1 MITVGKETW
10 WTKMT
15 TDERRFIA
23 STLLL
28 SSAFFASAC
37 KQLPEI
43 PITTPEPL
51 QVNLN
56 MRLDVYQYRGDE
68 PDDKEASKALSEANT
83 RMRNRMSEIFRYKE
97 PGDVGENH
105 RGLLEIRQVPASEG
119 DAVKKAVADENTDR
133 MLVMRRKAAES
144 NRTLQEIQDEQWKLQ
159 IGQASD
165 IHWIEVP
172 GTNPG
177 TFKWMRADAYR
188 KAVPASAE
196 KPAGTSSAP
205 AAESEKKGEAKAIP

>member
-1 MITVGKETW
+1 MTTVGKETW

-15 TDERRFIA
+15 TDERRFTT

-83 RMRNRMSEIFRYKE
+83 RMRNRMADIFRYKE

-105 RGLLEIRQVPASEG
+105 RGLLDIRQVPAKEG
-119 DAVKKAVADENTDR
+119 EEMKKAVEAENADR
-133 MLVMRRKAAES
+133 MLVMRRKAMES
-144 NRTLQEIQDEQWKLQ
+144 NRSLQEVQDEQWKLQ
-159 IGQASD
+159 IRQASD

-188 KAVPASAE
+188 KESAASPE
-196 KPAGTSSAP
+196 KPAAVPSAP
-205 AAESEKKGEAKAIP
+205 AAVEGKPAEAKAIP

>member
-1 MITVGKETW
+1 MKTNECRL
-10 WTKMT
+10 TKG
-15 TDERRFIA
+15 
-23 STLLL
+23 SLLL
-28 SSAFFASAC
+28 IAGLPLAAC

-51 QVNLN
+51 KVDLN

-83 RMRNRMSEIFRYKE
+83 RMRNRMADIFRYKE

-105 RGLLEIRQVPASEG
+105 RGLLEIRQVPSSEG
-119 DAVKKAVADENTDR
+119 EVMKKAVEAENADR
-133 MLVMRRKAAES
+133 LLVMRRKAAETDRS
-144 NRTLQEIQDEQWKLQ
+144 LQEVQDEQWKLQ
-159 IGQASD
+159 IRQASE

-172 GTNPG
+172 GPNPG

-188 KAVPASAE
+188 KLSSTSAE
-196 KPAGTSSAP
+196 KPAESSDVP
-205 AAESEKKGEAKAIP
+205 SAEVEKPGEAKAIP